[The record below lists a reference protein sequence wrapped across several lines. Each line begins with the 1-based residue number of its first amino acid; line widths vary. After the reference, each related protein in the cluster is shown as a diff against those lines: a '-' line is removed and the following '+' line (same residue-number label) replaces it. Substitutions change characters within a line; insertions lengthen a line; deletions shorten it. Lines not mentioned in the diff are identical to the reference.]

1 MVQPGASPGQRAYCP
16 VSGVAFDVKDKS
28 AHRDLD
34 GRKLYFCCEACAVYF
49 TENRERVVAAR
60 ERALR
65 RQGLPNRAL
74 SGGSLDEHARAEP
87 AALKFLHAAAVRLAW
102 SGRGTH
108 RALRV
113 ARTIADL
120 AGRERVDAADVAEAV
135 QYRRVLGVG

>member
-1 MVQPGASPGQRAYCP
+1 V
-16 VSGVAFDVKDKS
+16 
-28 AHRDLD
+28 
-34 GRKLYFCCEACAVYF
+34 
-49 TENRERVVAAR
+49 RERVVVAR
-60 ERALR
+60 ERALQ

-74 SGGSLDEHARAEP
+74 TGNALDEHARAEP

-120 AGRERVDAADVAEAV
+120 AGHERVGAADVAEAV
-135 QYRRVLGVG
+135 QYRRVLGAG